1 MCKFQTNDNS
11 PDKTFV
17 SLSKSV
23 RIEMATSLGV
33 GIGVALITC
42 LLICGSTADVGNITK
57 VGKLLIDTDAGA
69 DDAIA
74 ILMALQSQKL
84 YGDANVVGITCVNGN
99 TYVDNVVL
107 NVLKTLKI
115 VDRLDVPVYK
125 GSHQPLLLND
135 EKTDYFGTDGFGD
148 FEYPDPPSTDLVQEK
163 HAVNAMIDLVKANPG
178 EITLLALGPL
188 TNVAMAIRMYS
199 SFIDELQQLI
209 ILGGSSEGVGNVRPG
224 IEYNFAVDPA
234 ANYIVLNASMSK
246 PAILLP
252 YETSERAKTTMA
264 FRTSWNATDNPKVW
278 LINSAES
285 VTLNPDS
292 EYWECADGVAAA
304 VALTSGTIVTKSKSL
319 YSNAI
324 HEGSLTAGM
333 VAIDYSN
340 LTQKAPNT
348 NLIQD
353 VDANEFKNMLLT
365 LLN

>member
-1 MCKFQTNDNS
+1 MRSIGSRLDTDCERLQIY
-11 PDKTFV
+11 FV
-17 SLSKSV
+17 VFSV
-23 RIEMATSLGV
+23 
-33 GIGVALITC
+33 
-42 LLICGSTADVGNITK
+42 ADAGNITK

-74 ILMALQSQKL
+74 ILMALQSEKL

-107 NVLKTLKI
+107 NVLKTLKV

-125 GSHQPLLLND
+125 GSQQPLLLND
-135 EKTDYFGTDGFGD
+135 EKTDYFGKDGFGD
-148 FEYPDPPSTDLVQEK
+148 FEYPDPPSPNLVQDK
-163 HAVNAMIDLVKANPG
+163 HAVNAMIELVKANPG

-199 SFIDELQQLI
+199 PFIDELQQLI

-234 ANYIVLNASMSK
+234 ANYIVLNASTSK

-252 YETSERAKTTMA
+252 YEASERAKTTMA
-264 FRTSWNATDNPKVW
+264 FRTSWNETDNLKVW

-285 VTLNPDS
+285 VTLNPDN

-304 VALTSGTIVTKSKSL
+304 VALTSGTIVTKSKTL

-324 HEGSLTAGM
+324 YEGSLTAGM

-340 LTQKAPNT
+340 LTQKVPNT

-353 VDANEFKNMLLT
+353 VDADEFKTMLLT
-365 LLN
+365 LLS